1 MANTQYKFYECEN
14 PDCRLR
20 FPGYEGFHR
29 WNHCPE
35 CRSNTHVVA
44 VVQGTDEQSNQV
56 TYQRKW
62 LVDALLDNIRSSWN
76 VGSIFRSADGTGIH
90 KIYLCGISPT
100 PENPKVRKTALGAEE
115 NIPWEHSKNGVE
127 TAIILKSQGCKLW
140 VLENIAKTVPLFQ
153 IELPENNS
161 PVVLIFGNEV
171 SGVDPDIIDLCD
183 QVISIPMVGKKSS
196 YNVAA
201 AFGIAASFLLY
212 RQSISQGSFNIFP
225 SI

>member
-1 MANTQYKFYECEN
+1 MANTKDIFYECEN

-20 FPGYEGFHR
+20 FPGYEGYPR
-29 WNHCPE
+29 WNHCPV

-56 TYQRKW
+56 NYPRKW

-100 PENPKVRKTALGAEE
+100 PEDPKVRKTALGAEE

-127 TAIILKSQGCKLW
+127 TAIILKSRGCKLW
-140 VLENIAKTVPLFQ
+140 VLESIAKAVPLFQ
-153 IELPENNS
+153 IELPANNS

-196 YNVAA
+196 YNVAT

-212 RQSISQGSFNIFP
+212 RQSFSQGSFNIFP

>member
-1 MANTQYKFYECEN
+1 
-14 PDCRLR
+14 
-20 FPGYEGFHR
+20 
-29 WNHCPE
+29 
-35 CRSNTHVVA
+35 
-44 VVQGTDEQSNQV
+44 VQRADEQSNQV
-56 TYQRKW
+56 TYPRKW
-62 LVDALLDNIRSSWN
+62 QVDALLDNIRSSWN
-76 VGSIFRSADGTGIH
+76 VGSIFRSADGAGIH

-100 PENPKVRKTALGAEE
+100 PEDPKVRKTALGAEE

-127 TAIILKSQGCKLW
+127 TAIILKSRGCKLW
-140 VLENIAKTVPLFQ
+140 VLESIAKAVPLFQ
-153 IELPENNS
+153 IELPANNS

-196 YNVAA
+196 YNVAT

-212 RQSISQGSFNIFP
+212 RQSFSQGSFNIFP